1 MDYNEIICNNN
12 KLNPSFFPTGSALAD
27 PNYNIFPF
35 LCQLL
40 QVATDETID
49 PVLAMPK
56 EYDISPH
63 LTQYMMLSN
72 FGDSRYP
79 DSELVKAGLV
89 EFLPKLITQIE
100 VKQVGGSQII
110 DNYICNSDGVPI
122 KESITVPYTTTI
134 GTGGVNVYGYDIPAG
149 LDPNELLKPFT
160 ADDVVNFVQDFIG
173 TKINEAA
180 DYYIDFLIKKFPSSE
195 WDVSMNAF
203 KDPAFFYLILT
214 NRTTSQKIYS
224 KYHADSQDYVA
235 KTLVDRQ
242 YIPANASVAVKAQPT
257 FDDDIV
263 ASIYMDPVADYKQI
277 MENSTLELMKYTTAI
292 TTGIL

>member
-12 KLNPSFFPTGSALAD
+12 KLNPSLFPTGETLAD

-40 QVATDETID
+40 QVATDETVD
-49 PVLAMPK
+49 PVLALPTD
-56 EYDISPH
+56 YDISPH
-63 LTQYMMLSN
+63 LTQFLTLSS
-72 FGDSRYP
+72 FGDPRYP

-89 EFLPKLITQIE
+89 KFLPKIITQVE
-100 VKQVGGSQII
+100 VKQVGGTQII

-134 GTGGVNVYGYDIPAG
+134 GTGGVNVYGFYIPAG
-149 LDPNELLKPFT
+149 LDPNELLKPFV
-160 ADDVVNFVQDFIG
+160 ADDVVNFVKDFIS

-180 DYYIDFLIKKFPSSE
+180 DYYINFLIKKFPSSE
-195 WDVSMNAF
+195 WDVSLNAF
-203 KDPAFFYLILT
+203 KNPPFFYLILT
-214 NRTTSQKIYS
+214 NKKTKNKIYS
-224 KYHADSQDYVA
+224 KYHPDSQDYVA
-235 KTLVDRQ
+235 QTLVDRG
-242 YIPANASVAVKAQPT
+242 YLPKNTSIAVKAQPV
-257 FDDDIV
+257 FDDNTI

-277 MENSTLELMKYTTAI
+277 MENSTLELMKYNTAI